1 MASGSA
7 TKFPPARVAVASVAI
22 GVVLAFSSLAQAGCG
37 PGDKGC
43 EPAID
48 DARAK
53 IERLL
58 DQAFL
63 PPYAVVSLEK
73 LDGRNIETRDKMLY
87 EMRFRAELSYSG
99 DRLRCR
105 KPLCP
110 ELHNYLFEVDAAA
123 KKATVAGWIFLEQD
137 KQSWR

>member
-1 MASGSA
+1 M
-7 TKFPPARVAVASVAI
+7 TVPPVRGAAAVFAI
-22 GVVLAFSSLAQAGCG
+22 GVGLAFSALAQAA
-37 PGDKGC
+37 

-53 IERLL
+53 VERLL

-87 EMRFRAELSYSG
+87 EMRFRAELNYSG
-99 DRLRCR
+99 ERLRCR

-123 KKATVAGWIFLEQD
+123 KKAIVAGWLFLEWDSQG
-137 KQSWR
+137 WR